1 MKRCIIVQGPT
12 YDNSINQIRE
22 CFNGY
27 PIIFSTWA
35 GYENYYT
42 QNDNTIFSQLP
53 HNSGVKNLNYQK
65 SSTLAGLKL
74 AKELGYER
82 ALKWRSDMWSNNYGG
97 LMDTFTD
104 GYNTLCWI
112 DSEGG
117 YLSDFF
123 MEDSVD
129 NLIKVWDIR
138 TEGSFPEKIITDR
151 VVELGW
157 IERTNLIISSLTP
170 EVDVYWNSRYG
181 AYWMN
186 KLNNENMYKNNKTWI
201 KK

>member
-12 YDNSINQIRE
+12 YDHSINKIRE
-22 CFNGY
+22 CFYNDDVIWSTWHGDEEFY
-27 PIIFSTWA
+27 GDSDKVIFSETPNEA
-35 GYENYYT
+35 
-42 QNDNTIFSQLP
+42 
-53 HNSGVKNLNYQK
+53 GVKNLNYQK
-65 SSTLAGLKL
+65 CSTLAGLKL

-82 ALKWRSDMWSNNYGG
+82 ALKWRSDMWTNNAAG
-97 LMDTFTD
+97 LMDSFTD

-129 NLIKVWDIR
+129 NLIKLWDIG

-170 EVDVYWNSRYG
+170 EVDVYWHSRYG

-186 KLNNENMYKNNKTWI
+186 RLNNENMYKNNITW
-201 KK
+201 KRK